1 MTTARPPFLV
11 RHADLIHSLKSFAAA
26 IAAFMIAL
34 WIDLP
39 RPYWAMATVY
49 ITSQPFAGA
58 TQSKALFR
66 IAGTLLGAAATVAL
80 VPNLVGAPELLC
92 LAIALWVGL
101 CLCIS
106 LLDRTPRSYMFMLA
120 GYTVALIG
128 FPAVTEPATIFDTAL
143 ARVEEISLGIICAT
157 LVSTIVLPRSLGPA
171 VAGRVDSWLADAR
184 RLSQAV
190 LYGHGADGPQRALRL
205 RLAADAVEIDNL
217 ADHLAYDRSVDVSF
231 VPNLQALRLRMLMLP
246 PLLASI
252 ADRIDALGRHGV
264 VPGEHI
270 AVPGEGLATE
280 EPPLRQLIDELAEWV
295 ARDDAGRRSA
305 DSFRAAIAAQLPVL
319 QTRASWYEIVTAS
332 LLLRMRELVDIS
344 QDCRTLQ
351 RAIAVGEPV
360 AADALLFHPE
370 GGAAPVRHR
379 DVAMAVWSGGG
390 AALAILA
397 CCAFWIGT
405 GWQDGASAPMMAAV
419 GCSFFAAQDDPSVG
433 IRSFGLWSIA
443 AMVVVALYLF
453 AILPGISNV
462 ELLVAAIAPAF
473 LVFGLLMA
481 RPQTTFIGMALSAN
495 TATLLALQASYS
507 ADFGAFVNSSV
518 AFLVGVELAVIVS
531 RLARSVGAEWST
543 RRLVRHGWV
552 TLALAAE
559 HRGRRDR
566 AVFAGVMMN
575 RIGLLAQRLSA
586 MPADAAGD
594 SDGLRELRVGLNIVD
609 LRRARHGLSAPT
621 LRATDAMLDEL
632 AAAFRHHDGGAM
644 PPGLLARIDEALGH
658 VMSEDR
664 PDARDDAVIGLVGI
678 RRALFPAAAAYA
690 PDPSLSLQQAVA

>member
-1 MTTARPPFLV
+1 MTAAPQPFLV
-11 RHADLIHSLKSFAAA
+11 RHGDLVHSLKTFAAA

-66 IAGTLLGAAATVAL
+66 IAGTLMGAAATVAL

-101 CLCIS
+101 CLFIS

-128 FPAVTEPATIFDTAL
+128 FPAVTEPAAIFDIAL

-171 VAGRVDSWLADAR
+171 VAGRVNSWLADAR

-190 LYGHGADGPQRALRL
+190 LSGHGADSAQRALRL
-205 RLAADAVEIDNL
+205 RLAADAIEIDNL
-217 ADHLAYDRSVDVSF
+217 ADHLAYDRSVDVSLA
-231 VPNLQALRLRMLMLP
+231 PNLRALRLRMLMLP

-252 ADRIDALGRHGV
+252 ADRIDALGPDIV
-264 VPGEHI
+264 APGERSG
-270 AVPGEGLATE
+270 AGQPS
-280 EPPLRQLIDELAEWV
+280 LRQLIDELARWV
-295 ARDDAGRRSA
+295 ALDDAERRSA
-305 DSFRAAIAAQLPVL
+305 DSFRAAIAARLPAL
-319 QTRASWYEIVTAS
+319 QTRASWNDIMTTS

-351 RAIAVGEPV
+351 RAIAASEHV
-360 AADALLFHPE
+360 APATLLFQPD

-379 DVAMAVWSGGG
+379 DAAMALWSGAG

-419 GCSFFAAQDDPSVG
+419 GCSFFATQDDPAVG
-433 IRSFGLWSIA
+433 LRSFGLWSIT

-453 AILPGISNV
+453 AILPGISNI

-495 TATLLALQASYS
+495 TATLLALQSSYS
-507 ADFGAFVNSSV
+507 ADFGAFVNASV
-518 AFLVGVELAVIVS
+518 AFLVGVEIAVIVS
-531 RLARSVGAEWST
+531 RIARSVGAEWST
-543 RRLVRHGWV
+543 QRLVRHGWT

-559 HRGRRDR
+559 HRGRHDR
-566 AVFAGVMMN
+566 AAFAGVMMN

-586 MPADAAGD
+586 MPADTAGD
-594 SDGLRELRVGLNIVD
+594 IDALRELRVGLNIVD

-621 LRATDAMLDEL
+621 LHATDAMLDEL
-632 AAAFRHHDGGAM
+632 AAACRRHDGGAM
-644 PPGLLARIDEALGH
+644 PAGLLARIDHALGR
-658 VMSEDR
+658 VMSEAR
-664 PDARDDAVIGLVGI
+664 PDARHDAVVGLVGI
-678 RRALFPAAAAYA
+678 RRALFPSAADYE
-690 PDPSLSLQQAVA
+690 PDPSLSLSRAVA